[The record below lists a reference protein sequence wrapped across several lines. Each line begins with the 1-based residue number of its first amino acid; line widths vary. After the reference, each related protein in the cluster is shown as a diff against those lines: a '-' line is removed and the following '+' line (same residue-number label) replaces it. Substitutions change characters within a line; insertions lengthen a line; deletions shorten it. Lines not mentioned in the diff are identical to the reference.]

1 MENRWQVM
9 IVWQVDRMRI
19 STWKSLVK
27 HHKYVSKKTKK
38 WSYRHHY
45 ESNHPRIS
53 SEVHIPLGE
62 EKLGESLVITTYWGL
77 HTGEREWH
85 LGQGVA
91 IEWRKKRYSTQVDP
105 GLADQLIHLYYFD
118 CFSESAIRKALL
130 GYRVSPS
137 CEYQAGHRKVGSLQ
151 YLALTTLITPKK
163 IRPPLPSVTKLTED
177 RWNKPQKT
185 KGHRESHTMSG
196 H

>member
-19 STWKSLVK
+19 NTWKSLVK
-27 HHKYVSKKTKK
+27 YHMHISGKARK

-45 ESNHPRIS
+45 ESTNPRIS
-53 SEVHIPLGE
+53 SEVHIPLGDAA
-62 EKLGESLVITTYWGL
+62 LVITTYWGL

-85 LGQGVA
+85 LGQGVSM
-91 IEWRKKRYSTQVDP
+91 EWRARRYRTQVDP
-105 GLADQLIHLYYFD
+105 DLADQLIHLYYFD
-118 CFSESAIRKALL
+118 CFSEAAIRQAIL
-130 GYRVSPS
+130 GYRVSPR
-137 CEYQAGHRKVGSLQ
+137 CEYQAGHNKVGSLQ
-151 YLALTTLITPKK
+151 YLALTALIKPKK
-163 IRPPLPSVTKLTED
+163 RKPPLPSVKKLTED

-185 KGHRESHTMSG
+185 KGHRGNHTTNG

>member
-19 STWKSLVK
+19 KTWHSLVK
-27 HHKYVSKKTKK
+27 HHIHISKKASK

-45 ESNHPRIS
+45 ENQHPKVS

-62 EKLGESLVITTYWGL
+62 AKLVIKTYWGL
-77 HTGEREWH
+77 QTGERDWH
-85 LGQGVA
+85 LGHGVS
-91 IEWRKKRYSTQVDP
+91 IEWRMGRYTTQVEP

-118 CFSESAIRKALL
+118 CFAESAIRKAIL
-130 GYRVSPS
+130 GHIVIPR
-137 CEYQAGHRKVGSLQ
+137 CDYQAGHKNKVGSLQ
-151 YLALTTLITPKK
+151 YLALIALIKPKK
-163 IRPPLPSVTKLTED
+163 IKPPLPSIEKLVED

-185 KGHRESHTMSG
+185 RGRRGNQIMNGH
-196 H
+196 